1 MGIDQHIQHIAGD
14 NRGQVLLYALSTC
27 GWCRKTR
34 NLLDELG
41 VEYDYVYVDQL
52 EGEPKR
58 EALDRVRAWN
68 PNTTFPTLVI
78 DGEALIG
85 FQEDGMR
92 RALRGG
98 HG

>member
-1 MGIDQHIQHIAGD
+1 MGIDQHIQHVAGD
-14 NRGQVLLYALSTC
+14 NQGQVLLYALSTC

-58 EALDRVRAWN
+58 EALDR
-68 PNTTFPTLVI
+68 TFPTLVI

-85 FQEDGMR
+85 FQEDRMR
-92 RALRGG
+92 QALRGG